1 MTHILL
7 VDDDVELGG
16 MLQEV
21 MSREGWKVSVRHDGK
36 AGLSAATEETWDLIL
51 LDIMLP
57 ELDGLQ
63 VLKQLR
69 QSGIET
75 PILMLTARGDDVDRV
90 VGLELGADDYL
101 AKPFYPRELVARV
114 RALMRRTAR
123 SQTEKVSVQT
133 IRFAGFELDMLE
145 SVATCDGET
154 LSLTPTEFDVLKQ
167 LATHHG
173 QLVTKESLSMQV
185 LGRQLGPFDR
195 SLDVHISNIRK
206 KLPSHP
212 ERIETVR
219 GRGYRMVEVAQ
230 ASQS

>member
-123 SQTEKVSVQT
+123 STTDKVNVQT

-154 LSLTPTEFDVLKQ
+154 LTLTPTEFDVLKQ

-219 GRGYRMVEVAQ
+219 GRGYRMMDIGQ
-230 ASQS
+230 ASQP

>member
-1 MTHILL
+1 MVNILL
-7 VDDDVELGG
+7 VDDDVELAT

-21 MSREGWKVSVRHDGK
+21 IRREGWKFSVQHDGK
-36 AGLSAATEETWDLIL
+36 EGLKAALEQSWSLIL

-57 ELDGLQ
+57 GMDGLQ

-69 QSGIET
+69 QSSIET

-101 AKPFYPRELVARV
+101 AKPFYPRELIARI
-114 RALMRRTAR
+114 RALMRRQAR
-123 SQTEKVSVQT
+123 HGNDASQLQT
-133 IRFAGFELDMLE
+133 VRYAGFELDMHE
-145 SVATCDGET
+145 GTATCDGEAVV
-154 LSLTPTEFDVLKQ
+154 LTPTEFEILRQ

-206 KLPSHP
+206 KLPRSP

-219 GRGYRMVEVAQ
+219 GRGYRMVELE
-230 ASQS
+230 